1 MSYVKWLLS
10 AVFVVLCTFLGY
22 KFSERYRLRK
32 KYYAG
37 FYAFNK
43 RMIDEMC
50 FSRNSLLKIIED
62 FQSEEVFCRVLGEY
76 RISLQTEQKFDCDN
90 IWFLNEEEKKETTE
104 FFSLLGKSDA
114 FTQMNF
120 LKSYEGKLKEQAS
133 LTASEEKK
141 FVSMFIKL
149 GVLAG
154 ILAAILIM

>member
-1 MSYVKWLLS
+1 MKI
-10 AVFVVLCTFLGY
+10 
-22 KFSERYRLRK
+22 FSLK
-32 KYYAG
+32 KYSA
-37 FYAFNK
+37 A
-43 RMIDEMC
+43 C
-50 FSRNSLLKIIED
+50 
-62 FQSEEVFCRVLGEY
+62 LGNTGY
-76 RISLQTEQKFDCDN
+76 HYDN
-90 IWFLNEEEKKETTE
+90 IWFLNEEEKKETKE